1 MLFIGPILWYTNLNQ
16 QILCNEKKINIV
28 TTCLATFQ
36 DNELD
41 PPNLMG
47 TIESNRRIIIPM
59 LSSSVNDAR
68 LSRANSIINED
79 TSIDDIFTHLT
90 IQQIQKLNKDYKQ
103 NVTNAKEDLHGLVGN
118 KYRDLIKIAE
128 DISNMYE
135 VTSEVDQKLSDL
147 SYGQSRFVSFNTL
160 NSFSKYSSTIRRKEA
175 SEARRNE
182 KLTILKNIINNQLV
196 SFEIRLLSS
205 HRRPPLTNTS
215 NYIYYAKCF
224 YTLECIFG
232 DTLKTDKHL
241 ANKLEAFKASFVSYL
256 EAELSS
262 YNAFS
267 LTSYSNDAGK
277 HKPSQNLIWE
287 DIISSAN
294 SYLVSDDLDDLNEDE
309 DEEEDVRLHDTD
321 YNEDSDPE
329 DALHEAYNKG
339 SLPIVNYL
347 IAYIILNH
355 NNEELDTLSK
365 VHDNFIKLRYDYLD
379 KILSKILSTSKL
391 GNTYNINFF
400 KIFKYIENTCDYIS
414 KYLNTEKPTKNE
426 LLKNLKQ
433 DTGTWKA
440 SSLIGF
446 HNWIENEDVK
456 FNHDLVLRN
465 VTNPKAVTVDDF
477 PKLLA
482 IFSDNLINQN
492 SNNSEKGIN
501 NLSNSFVIFH
511 NFIISLKK
519 LDVSMVTNGSNSKL
533 IELLSNSLKNN
544 KTIAT
549 GLLENVI
556 SKTKHIFTLH
566 FEALSKELGATAD
579 ILSTIK
585 LSVSDKKFASGT
597 RSLELFSSDLV
608 ETIDA
613 DLNKYIDFVSQ
624 ISSLPSLSTTN
635 HDICHQINIWFDTYF
650 EYKDIINFEKES
662 DLNRLSPKNC
672 LSHLSEALLSH
683 KTTLSGK
690 WGNFSRELMLNKFE
704 TLTESFNE
712 TLYNKID
719 NIIQAIE
726 SLVKT
731 NEKNNDMKT
740 FYYLLRI
747 LLTLSDRFVS
757 FNESNNQND
766 RICKSISALHT
777 LCKDIF
783 GSIVKNIPCI
793 NNDDSS
799 FLESFD
805 TFIAN
810 LLSTPNGTLGLDL
823 PNRPSLG
830 LSSLM
835 FYLSS
840 KYLSPFTEDYT
851 KDYEYGK
858 LFLNQHVYKM
868 FTEAKKE
875 WILEDLIQKRIIN
888 ELPGSVSNTDGN
900 KDDNKEPIENKKE
913 PLVGNDIDSSVITK
927 EKFLLVFTN
936 IVYLLQFANGTPVND
951 VNDSLIQGH
960 AKKIKEAMQ
969 DKIDIDE
976 LSMTLIVKN
985 IAEFYKSNRGIYL
998 PLLIS

>member
-1 MLFIGPILWYTNLNQ
+1 MNS
-16 QILCNEKKINIV
+16 V
-28 TTCLATFQ
+28 TTRFATFQ
-36 DNELD
+36 DSELD
-41 PPNLMG
+41 PPNLIG
-47 TIESNRRIIIPM
+47 IIESNRRITRPM
-59 LSSSVNDAR
+59 LSSSANDSR
-68 LSRANSIINED
+68 LSRVNSIINED

-90 IQQIQKLNKDYKQ
+90 IQQVQKLNKDYKQ
-103 NVTNAKEDLHGLVGN
+103 NVTNAKNDLHGLVGN

-128 DISNMYE
+128 DISNMYV

-147 SYGQSRFVSFNTL
+147 SYGQSKFVSFNTL
-160 NSFSKYSSTIRRKEA
+160 NSFSRYSSTIRRKEA

-205 HRRPPLTNTS
+205 HRRPPLKNTS

-232 DTLKTDKHL
+232 DSLKTDKHL
-241 ANKLEAFKASFVSYL
+241 ANKLATFKASFVSYL

-277 HKPSQNLIWE
+277 YKQSQNLTWE
-287 DIISSAN
+287 DVISSSN
-294 SYLVSDDLDDLNEDE
+294 NYLVSDDLDDLNEDE
-309 DEEEDVRLHDTD
+309 DEDDEEEDLRLHDTD
-321 YNEDSDPE
+321 HNDDSDPKE
-329 DALHEAYNKG
+329 TLHEIYNKR
-339 SLPIVNYL
+339 SSPIVNYL
-347 IAYIILNH
+347 IAYIILSH
-355 NNEELDTLSK
+355 KNEELDTLTK
-365 VHDNFIKLRYDYLD
+365 VHDKFVKLRYDYLD
-379 KILSKILSTSKL
+379 NILSKILSNSKPENTS
-391 GNTYNINFF
+391 YINFY

-414 KYLNTEKPTKNE
+414 KYFNTEKPTKNE

-433 DTGTWKA
+433 ATGTWKA

-456 FNHDLVLRN
+456 FNHDLILRKVSN
-465 VTNPKAVTVDDF
+465 SEAVTINDF

-482 IFSDNLINQN
+482 IFIDNLIKQN

-501 NLSNSFVIFH
+501 ILSYSFVILH

-519 LDVSMVTNGSNSKL
+519 LDVSMINNGSNSKL
-533 IELLSNSLKNN
+533 IDLLSSSLKNN

-556 SKTKHIFTLH
+556 SKTKQIFTLH
-566 FEALSKELGATAD
+566 FEGLSKELGAVTD

-585 LSVSDKKFASGT
+585 LSVADKKFTSGT
-597 RSLELFSSDLV
+597 TSLELFSSDLV

-613 DLNKYIDFVSQ
+613 DLNKYIDFVAQ
-624 ISSLPSLSTTN
+624 ISSLPSLSTNN

-650 EYKDIINFEKES
+650 EYKDIINFDKES
-662 DLNRLSPKNC
+662 DLNILSPNNC
-672 LSHLSEALLSH
+672 LSHLSDVLSSH

-704 TLTESFNE
+704 ALTESFNE
-712 TLYNKID
+712 TLYDKID

-726 SLVKT
+726 SLVK
-731 NEKNNDMKT
+731 NDEKNNGMET
-740 FYYLLRI
+740 SYYLLRV
-747 LLTLSDRFVS
+747 LLTLSDKLVS

-766 RICKSISALHT
+766 RICKSVSALHT

-783 GSIVKNIPCI
+783 GSIVKAIPCI
-793 NNDDSS
+793 SNKGDSS
-799 FLESFD
+799 FIESFD
-805 TFIAN
+805 KFIAN
-810 LLSTPNGTLGLDL
+810 LLSTPSDILGLDL
-823 PNRPSLG
+823 SNRPSLK

-868 FTEAKKE
+868 FTESKKE
-875 WILEDLIQKRIIN
+875 WILEDLIQKRIID
-888 ELPGSVSNTDGN
+888 ELSGSVSNTDNNGRST
-900 KDDNKEPIENKKE
+900 ENE
-913 PLVGNDIDSSVITK
+913 EMPLVEHEIDSSIMTK

-936 IVYLLQFANGTPVND
+936 IVYLLQFANGTPIND

-960 AKKIKEAMQ
+960 VKKLKEATG

-976 LSMTLIVKN
+976 LSIALIVKN

>member
-1 MLFIGPILWYTNLNQ
+1 MLLIGPILWYINLNQ
-16 QILCNEKKINIV
+16 QNILCNEKKSMNSV
-28 TTCLATFQ
+28 TTSFATFQ

-41 PPNLMG
+41 PPNLIG
-47 TIESNRRIIIPM
+47 TIESNRQIIRPM
-59 LSSSVNDAR
+59 LSSSANDTR

-90 IQQIQKLNKDYKQ
+90 IQQIQKLNKNYKQ

-128 DISNMYE
+128 DISNMYV

-205 HRRPPLTNTS
+205 HRRPPLKSTS

-232 DTLKTDKHL
+232 DTLETDKHL
-241 ANKLEAFKASFVSYL
+241 ANKLAAFKASFVSYL

-277 HKPSQNLIWE
+277 YKPSQKLIWE
-287 DIISSAN
+287 DIISRAN

-329 DALHEAYNKG
+329 DALHETYNKG
-339 SLPIVNYL
+339 FSPIVNYL

-355 NNEELDTLSK
+355 NNEELDTLTK
-365 VHDNFIKLRYDYLD
+365 VHDNFVKLRYDYLD
-379 KILSKILSTSKL
+379 KILSKILSASEPE
-391 GNTYNINFF
+391 NTYNINFY

-414 KYLNTEKPTKNE
+414 KYFNTEKPTKNE

-433 DTGTWKA
+433 ATGAWKA

-465 VTNPKAVTVDDF
+465 VSNPEAVTVDDF

-482 IFSDNLINQN
+482 IFSDNLIKQN
-492 SNNSEKGIN
+492 SNNNEKGIN

-519 LDVSMVTNGSNSKL
+519 LDVSMITSGSNSKL
-533 IELLSNSLKNN
+533 IELLSNSMKNN

-549 GLLENVI
+549 DLLENVI

-566 FEALSKELGATAD
+566 FDALSKELGATAD
-579 ILSTIK
+579 ILSAIK
-585 LSVSDKKFASGT
+585 LSVADKKFSSGT
-597 RSLELFSSDLV
+597 TNLELFSSDLV

-613 DLNKYIDFVSQ
+613 DLNKYIDFVAQ

-635 HDICHQINIWFDTYF
+635 HDIYHQINIWFDTYF

-662 DLNRLSPKNC
+662 DLDRLSPNNC
-672 LSHLSEALLSH
+672 LSHLSEVLSSH
-683 KTTLSGK
+683 KTNLSGK
-690 WGNFSRELMLNKFE
+690 WGNFSRELMLNTFE

-726 SLVKT
+726 SLVK
-731 NEKNNDMKT
+731 NDEKNNDVET
-740 FYYLLRI
+740 FYYLLRV
-747 LLTLSDRFVS
+747 LLTFSDRLMG
-757 FNESNNQND
+757 FNESNQND
-766 RICKSISALHT
+766 RIRKSISALHT

-783 GSIVKNIPCI
+783 GSVVKIIPCVS

-799 FLESFD
+799 FIESFD
-805 TFIAN
+805 KFITN
-810 LLSTPNGTLGLDL
+810 LLSTLNDTLGLDL
-823 PNRPSLG
+823 SNRPSLR

-840 KYLSPFTEDYT
+840 KYLSPFTENYA

-858 LFLNQHVYKM
+858 LFLNQHVFKM
-868 FTEAKKE
+868 FTESKKE

-888 ELPGSVSNTDGN
+888 ELPRSVSNTD
-900 KDDNKEPIENKKE
+900 DSKESIENKE
-913 PLVGNDIDSSVITK
+913 EALIENDIASSTITK

-936 IVYLLQFANGTPVND
+936 IVYLLQFANGTPITD
-951 VNDSLIQGH
+951 VNDSLIQCH
-960 AKKIKEAMQ
+960 IKKLKEAME
-969 DKIDIDE
+969 DKIDIDD